1 MRGAEA
7 VLSKTEIIGNNAIV
21 KNRIA
26 KSYRLKE
33 IDEKLRRE
41 RTRSEAR
48 LLHKAKLA
56 GVKCPTVLQVE
67 EFEIVMSFL
76 DGKRPDMDA
85 EECREAGRILAR
97 LHKADIIHGD
107 YTPANIIKKG
117 GSKGTADSF
126 YVIDF
131 GLGFISA
138 DIEDKAVDVF
148 TMLRAIS
155 EKDAFIDGYKTYSKA
170 ESVLKRVAKVEKR
183 VRYAI

>member
-1 MRGAEA
+1 LRGAEA
-7 VLSKTEIIGNNAIV
+7 VLSKTQIIGIDAIV
-21 KNRIA
+21 KKRIA
-26 KSYRLKE
+26 KNYRLKG

-48 LLHKAKLA
+48 ILHKAKLA

-67 EFEIVMSFL
+67 EFEIVMGFL
-76 DGKRPDMDA
+76 DGERPQMNS
-85 EECREAGRILAR
+85 RESKIAGETLAK
-97 LHKADIIHGD
+97 LHSKDIIHGD
-107 YTPANIIKKG
+107 YTPANIIIKG
-117 GSKGTADSF
+117 GSKGTVGSF

-155 EKDAFIDGYKTYSKA
+155 EKDAFLSGYKTYSKA